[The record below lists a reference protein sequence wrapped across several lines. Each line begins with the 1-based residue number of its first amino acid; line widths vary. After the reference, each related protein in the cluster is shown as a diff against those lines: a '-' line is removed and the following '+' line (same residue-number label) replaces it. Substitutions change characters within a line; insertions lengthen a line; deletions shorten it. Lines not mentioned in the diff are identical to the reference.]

1 MNRRQEPVKF
11 LIVDDREENIL
22 SLEALLRRDGLE
34 VLTARSGNDA
44 LELLLV
50 HEFALALL
58 DVQMPE
64 MDGFALAELMRG
76 SERTRHVPIIFVTA
90 SPEEQ
95 HRVFQGYDAGAV
107 DFLFKPVDPRVLR
120 HKANVFFSLYR
131 QRQELAETLRLNET
145 FVAAIGHDLKN
156 PLNSIAMGAELLLK
170 SSDERTRKVAE
181 RLRSSSRRMSGMID
195 DLFDLAR
202 ARLSGGIPI
211 ERALVDLNDVV
222 LKVLGEFEATYPGRV
237 APFQPV
243 PDSAGFWDGS
253 RLGQVVANLVGNA
266 LRHGAPDVPVTVAID
281 HDDGAVRLTVK
292 NGGTIAA
299 DVRDRLFDPF
309 RSTQESRTARA
320 EGLGLGLYIVHQ
332 LVVAHGG
339 DVQVTS
345 DEAEGTCFR
354 ITLPRGAPASSPRA
368 SDAEGGIA

>member
-1 MNRRQEPVKF
+1 MKRRQEPVKF

-34 VLTARSGNDA
+34 VLAARSGNDA

-76 SERTRHVPIIFVTA
+76 TRHVPIIFVTA

-156 PLNSIAMGAELLLK
+156 PLNSIAMGAELLLGA
-170 SSDERTRKVAE
+170 SDERTRKVAE

-211 ERALVDLNDVV
+211 ERAFVDLNDVV
-222 LKVLGEFEATYPGRV
+222 IKVLGEFESTYPARV
-237 APFQPV
+237 APFQPQK
-243 PDSAGFWDGS
+243 DSAGLWDGS

-266 LRHGAPDVPVTVAID
+266 LRHGAPDVPVTVTIEND
-281 HDDGAVRLTVK
+281 EETVRLTVK

-339 DVQVTS
+339 DVEVTS
-345 DEAEGTCFR
+345 TEAEGTCFSV
-354 ITLPRGAPASSPRA
+354 TLPRGAPASSPGA
-368 SDAEGGIA
+368 